1 MNTSTTSNPAPRIS
15 VVIPTYN
22 RLDTLQYVI
31 PSLLAQDIAAEAFEI
46 IVADSHS
53 NDGTAEYLAR
63 MAADA
68 PHLRH
73 LPGPYTGRASA
84 RNAGIAAASAPLV
97 LFTDADIIASRD
109 LLARHLARHARPGGP
124 RAVVGLEV
132 QVDSYADYLRK
143 SARPSPSD
151 ELHPRSR
158 KTLDWLYFLTG
169 NASAPRAQLDRV
181 GRFDEDFTGYGHE
194 DLELGYRLKHAGVTI
209 EYEPLAVNYHWHPV
223 PFDQQQGRMELAG
236 KSTVRFYR
244 KHPTLGV
251 QAKLGMTPL
260 SLALHDV
267 VDRAPAIKTWI
278 EKNAARP
285 GFARTLSFQYHY
297 LTGVKA
303 ALRGD

>member
-1 MNTSTTSNPAPRIS
+1 MNTSPCIS
-15 VVIPTYN
+15 VVIPTFN
-22 RLDTLQYVI
+22 RLDTLLYVI
-31 PSLLAQDIAAEAFEI
+31 PALVAQDLPAEHFEI
-46 IVADSHS
+46 IVADSLS
-53 NDGTAEYLAR
+53 NDGTAEYLAQ
-63 MAADA
+63 AAA
-68 PHLRH
+68 GSPHLRH
-73 LPGPYTGRASA
+73 LPGPYAGRASA
-84 RNAGIAAASAPLV
+84 RNAGIAAAQAPLV
-97 LFTDADIIASRD
+97 LFTDADIIAAPD
-109 LLARHLARHARPGGP
+109 LVRRHLDRHARPGGP

-132 QVDSYADYLRK
+132 QVDSYADFLRK
-143 SARPSPSD
+143 SRHPAARN

-169 NASAPRAQLDRV
+169 NASAPRAELDRV
-181 GRFDEDFTGYGHE
+181 GRFDEAFTGYGHE
-194 DLELGYRLKHAGVTI
+194 DLELGYRLKHAGVAL

-267 VDRAPAIKTWI
+267 VDRAPAIRAWI
-278 EKNAARP
+278 EKNAAKP

-303 ALRGD
+303 ALRGDH

>member
-1 MNTSTTSNPAPRIS
+1 MTTSPLRIS

-31 PSLLAQDIAAEAFEI
+31 PALLAQTLAAEHFEV
-46 IVADSHS
+46 IVADSLS
-53 NDGTAEYLAR
+53 DDGTAEYLAGI
-63 MAADA
+63 AAGA
-68 PHLRH
+68 PHVRH

-84 RNAGIAAASAPLV
+84 RNAGIAAANAPLV
-97 LFTDADIIASRD
+97 LFTDADIIASPD

-143 SARPSPSD
+143 SARPSASD

-194 DLELGYRLKHAGVTI
+194 DLELGYRLKHAGVVL

-244 KHPTLGV
+244 KHPTFGV
-251 QAKLGMTPL
+251 QAKLGMTPV
-260 SLALHDV
+260 SLVLHDV
-267 VDRAPAIKTWI
+267 VERAPALKTWI

-285 GFARTLSFQYHY
+285 GIARTLSFQYHY

>member
-1 MNTSTTSNPAPRIS
+1 MNTSLRIS

-22 RLDTLQYVI
+22 RLDTLRYVI
-31 PSLLAQDIAAEAFEI
+31 PSLLAQDVPADEFEI
-46 IVADSHS
+46 IVADSLS
-53 NDGTAEYLAR
+53 TDGTAEFLAQT
-63 MAADA
+63 AASA
-68 PHLRH
+68 PHVRH

-84 RNAGIAAASAPLV
+84 RNAGIAAATGPLV
-97 LFTDADIIASRD
+97 LFTDADIIASPN
-109 LLARHLARHARPGGP
+109 LLARHLDRHARPGGP

-132 QVDSYADYLRK
+132 QVNSYDDYLRK
-143 SARPSPSD
+143 SARPSARD

-169 NASAPRAQLDRV
+169 NASAPRAELDRV

-194 DLELGYRLKHAGVTI
+194 DLELGYRLKHAGVAL

-260 SLALHDV
+260 SLVLHDV
-267 VDRAPAIKTWI
+267 VDRAPAVKTWI
-278 EKNAARP
+278 EKNAAKP

-303 ALRGD
+303 ALRGDR

>member
-1 MNTSTTSNPAPRIS
+1 MSTSLRIS
-15 VVIPTYN
+15 VVIPTFN
-22 RLDTLQYVI
+22 RLDTLRYVI
-31 PSLLAQDIAAEAFEI
+31 PALLAQDLPAAQFEI
-46 IVADSHS
+46 IVADSLS
-53 NDGTAEYLAR
+53 NDGTAEYLAEI
-63 MAADA
+63 AAGA
-68 PHLRH
+68 PQLRH
-73 LPGPYTGRASA
+73 LPGPYGGRASA
-84 RNAGIAAASAPLV
+84 RNAGIAAARAPLV
-97 LFTDADIIASRD
+97 LFTDADIIAAPD
-109 LLARHLARHARPGGP
+109 LLTRHLARHARPGGP

-132 QVDSYADYLRK
+132 QVDSYADFLRK
-143 SARPSPSD
+143 REHPSGRD

-181 GRFDEDFTGYGHE
+181 GGFDEDFTGYGHE
-194 DLELGYRLKHAGVTI
+194 DLELGYRLKHAGVTL

-260 SLALHDV
+260 SLVLHAAV
-267 VDRAPAIKTWI
+267 ERAPAIRAWI
-278 EKNAARP
+278 EKNAAKP

-303 ALRGD
+303 ALRGDR

>member
-1 MNTSTTSNPAPRIS
+1 MKISPRIS
-15 VVIPTYN
+15 VVVPTYN

-31 PSLLAQDIAAEAFEI
+31 PALLAQDIAADDFEI
-46 IVADSHS
+46 IVADSLS
-53 NDGTAEYLAR
+53 DDGTAAYLASL
-63 MAADA
+63 ASVA

-84 RNAGIAAASAPLV
+84 RNAGIAAAQAPLI
-97 LFTDADIIASRD
+97 LFTDADIIASPD
-109 LLARHLARHARPGGP
+109 LLSRHLARHARPGGP

-132 QVDSYADYLRK
+132 QVDSYADYEAK
-143 SARPSPSD
+143 SAHPSARH

-158 KTLDWLYFLTG
+158 KTVDWLYFLTG

-194 DLELGYRLKHAGVTI
+194 DLELGYRLKHAGVRL
-209 EYEPLAVNYHWHPV
+209 EYEPRAVNYHWHPV
-223 PFDQQQGRMELAG
+223 PFEQQQGRMELAG

-251 QAKLGMTPL
+251 QAKLGMTPV
-260 SLALHDV
+260 SLVLHDV
-267 VDRAPAIKTWI
+267 VERAPALKSWI
-278 EKNAARP
+278 ERHAAKP

-297 LTGVKA
+297 LTGIKA
-303 ALRGD
+303 ALRGDR

>member
-1 MNTSTTSNPAPRIS
+1 MNTSPRIS

-31 PSLLAQDIAAEAFEI
+31 PALLAQELPPEQFEI
-46 IVADSHS
+46 IVADSLS
-53 NDGTAEYLAR
+53 SDGTADYLAGI
-63 MAADA
+63 AATA

-84 RNAGIAAASAPLV
+84 RNAGIGAAAAPLV

-109 LLARHLARHARPGGP
+109 LLSRHLARHARPGGP

-132 QVDSYADYLRK
+132 QVNSYDDYLRK
-143 SARPSPSD
+143 SARPSARD

-194 DLELGYRLKHAGVTI
+194 DLELGYRLKHAGVTL

-223 PFDQQQGRMELAG
+223 PFDEQQGRMELAG

-267 VDRAPAIKTWI
+267 VERAPAIKMWI
-278 EKNAARP
+278 EKNAAKP

>member
-1 MNTSTTSNPAPRIS
+1 MNTSLRLS
-15 VVIPTYN
+15 VVIPTFN

-31 PSLLAQDIAAEAFEI
+31 PALLAQDVPAEQYEI
-46 IVADSHS
+46 IVADSRS
-53 NDGTAEYLAR
+53 NDGTAEYLAQT
-63 MAADA
+63 AGQA
-68 PHLRH
+68 PNLRH

-84 RNAGIAAASAPLV
+84 RNAGIGAARAPLV
-97 LFTDADIIASRD
+97 LFTDADIIAAPD
-109 LLARHLARHARPGGP
+109 LLSRHLARHARPGGP

-132 QVDSYADYLRK
+132 QVNSYDDYLRK
-143 SARPSPSD
+143 SRNRTSRD

-169 NASAPRAQLDRV
+169 NASAPRAALDRV
-181 GRFDEDFTGYGHE
+181 GRFDEAFTGYGHE
-194 DLELGYRLKHAGVTI
+194 DLELGYRLKHAGVAL

-223 PFDQQQGRMELAG
+223 PYDQQQGRMELAG

-244 KHPTLGV
+244 KHPTLAV

-267 VDRAPAIKTWI
+267 VDRAPAIKSWI
-278 EKNAARP
+278 EKNAAKP

-303 ALRGD
+303 ALRGDA

>member
-1 MNTSTTSNPAPRIS
+1 MNTSLRIS

-31 PSLLAQDIAAEAFEI
+31 PALLAQDIPSDQFEVV
-46 IVADSHS
+46 VADSLS

-63 MAADA
+63 AALDA

-73 LPGPYTGRASA
+73 LPGSYTGRASA
-84 RNAGIAAASAPLV
+84 RNAGIRAAAAPLV
-97 LFTDADIIASRD
+97 LFTDADIIAAPD
-109 LLARHLARHARPGGP
+109 LLSRHLARHDRPGGP
-124 RAVVGLEV
+124 RAVVGLEI
-132 QVDSYADYLRK
+132 QVNSYDDYRRK
-143 SARPSPSD
+143 SAHRSVRD

-169 NASAPRAQLDRV
+169 NASAPRAQLERV

-194 DLELGYRLKHAGVTI
+194 DLELGYRLKHAGVAI

-278 EKNAARP
+278 ERNAARP